1 MATKSG
7 WPRGFYRMWVY
18 TCPLEVQP
26 ACVQNVKM
34 QNRGPVKHA
43 VFEFALVLW
52 FIVMAVRS
60 NAALDT
66 YVPALFSRSPGSRF

>member
-1 MATKSG
+1 MVMKSG
-7 WPRGFYRMWVY
+7 WRRGFYRIFISRWPWKVACGY
-18 TCPLEVQP
+18 IIHTCPLEVQRPLP

-60 NAALDT
+60 NAA
-66 YVPALFSRSPGSRF
+66 